1 MWMPARRRRS
11 VVAGPTP
18 GMTETC
24 IGRSRSISV
33 PGGTTTS
40 PSGLSRSLATF
51 AMNFDVPTPTDAV
64 SPPVTSVTCS
74 RSRSATAVTVE
85 ISRSSSCAAARST
98 KASSSDSGST
108 SGEVSR
114 STAITCSL
122 AVR

>member
-1 MWMPARRRRS
+1 MCMPARRSRS

-18 GMTETC
+18 GITVTC

-40 PSGLSRSLATF
+40 PSGLSRSLATL
-51 AMNFDVPTPTDAV
+51 AMNFDVPTPDRRGQPAGDLGDLLALPLGDGRHGRDLEV
-64 SPPVTSVTCS
+64 VQL
-74 RSRSATAVTVE
+74 
-85 ISRSSSCAAARST
+85 AAARST

>member
-1 MWMPARRRRS
+1 M
-11 VVAGPTP
+11 
-18 GMTETC
+18 
-24 IGRSRSISV
+24 

-40 PSGLSRSLATF
+40 PSGLSSSLATL
-51 AMNFDVPTPTDAV
+51 AMNFEVPTPTDAV
-64 SPPVTSVTCS
+64 RPPVTSATCA
-74 RSRSATAVTVE
+74 RSRSAKAVTVA